1 MTAVVQGGDTNSA
14 VERVLVQEVHDA
26 VSDLVD
32 LIKTY
37 QSKNRLSKVLTSTL
51 FKRRQEEMD
60 AVVDRAI
67 LHLHVS
73 VALLWFALGGVN
85 DSIRRPS
92 TSEIAS

>member
-1 MTAVVQGGDTNSA
+1 MTAVVQGGDTHSE
-14 VERVLVQEVHDA
+14 VERVLIEEVRDA

-32 LIKTY
+32 LIKSY
-37 QSKNRLSKVLTSTL
+37 QNKNKLSKVLTSTL

-73 VALLWFALGGVN
+73 GV
-85 DSIRRPS
+85 
-92 TSEIAS
+92 